1 MTVTH
6 FEYIM
11 IMYPKRVTKYKG
23 VGKMY
28 PNIEAERARKGLTKE
43 ELATVLGVDRKT
55 LRKWVNVGNIPMDK
69 LNQMANFFGCTTDYL
84 LGISTVR

>member
-1 MTVTH
+1 
-6 FEYIM
+6 
-11 IMYPKRVTKYKG
+11 
-23 VGKMY
+23 MY

-43 ELATVLGVDRKT
+43 ELATILGVDRKT
-55 LRKWVNVGNIPMDK
+55 LRKWVNVGNIPMEK

>member
-1 MTVTH
+1 
-6 FEYIM
+6 
-11 IMYPKRVTKYKG
+11 
-23 VGKMY
+23 MY

-43 ELATVLGVDRKT
+43 ELANVLGVDRKT